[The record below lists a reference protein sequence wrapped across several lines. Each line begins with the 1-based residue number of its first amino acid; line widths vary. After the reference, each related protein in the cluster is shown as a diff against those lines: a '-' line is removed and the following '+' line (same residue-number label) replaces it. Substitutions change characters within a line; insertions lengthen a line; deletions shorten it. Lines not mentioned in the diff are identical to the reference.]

1 MCENSISP
9 GASRRGDLF
18 FAVGLI
24 VVSAVAGFAV
34 NAFRTQPLP
43 LRYLTKAGRLEQ
55 SVAALAPSKTPESPA
70 LTTATAAVAT
80 LPDLSL
86 EEFVAYTKARRGLV
100 LDARPEIFYRLG
112 HVPYAISL
120 PRDNFTAAYALVRS
134 RWETDRTVPLVI
146 YCSSPT
152 CEDAGLVQ
160 TALRKL
166 GFTHV
171 AVFRGGWAEW
181 TAAHLEE
188 ERGP

>member
-1 MCENSISP
+1 MGARNSS
-9 GASRRGDLF
+9 GTSAWRGDGF
-18 FAVGLI
+18 FAAGLVI
-24 VVSAVAGFAV
+24 VSVMAGYAI
-34 NAFRTQPLP
+34 NAFRAQPLP
-43 LRYLTKAGRLEQ
+43 FRYVTKAGRLEQ
-55 SVAALAPSKTPESPA
+55 SVQSITRAKAPESPRLTAPAAALAR
-70 LTTATAAVAT
+70 

-100 LDARPEIFYRLG
+100 VDARPEIFYRLG
-112 HVPYAISL
+112 HVPYALSL
-120 PRDNFTAAYALVRS
+120 PREKFDSAYALLRG
-134 RWETDRTVPLVI
+134 RLETDHAVPLVV

-188 ERGP
+188 ERLP